1 MYESGIELAKKS
13 KNKNKVQND
22 HGFLVIHGIGNQ
34 KEYETLRKYGGA
46 LRDKVLQ
53 YEGNHLE
60 YGSDEEIEYKNKKS
74 IKINLGEKSKY
85 NNLYIRETHWAQN
98 YSTSLKNKFLWVV
111 LRIHLISIL
120 LFFDNRDKRIFKR
133 EAGFLDSLGS

>member
-98 YSTSLKNKFLWVV
+98 YSTSLKNKFL
-111 LRIHLISIL
+111 
-120 LFFDNRDKRIFKR
+120 
-133 EAGFLDSLGS
+133 

>member
-1 MYESGIELAKKS
+1 MKVVIELAKKS
-13 KNKNKVQND
+13 KNKNKVQMTW
-22 HGFLVIHGIGNQ
+22 FLVIHGIGNQ

-74 IKINLGEKSKY
+74 IKIKSWRK
-85 NNLYIRETHWAQN
+85 I
-98 YSTSLKNKFLWVV
+98 
-111 LRIHLISIL
+111 
-120 LFFDNRDKRIFKR
+120 
-133 EAGFLDSLGS
+133 